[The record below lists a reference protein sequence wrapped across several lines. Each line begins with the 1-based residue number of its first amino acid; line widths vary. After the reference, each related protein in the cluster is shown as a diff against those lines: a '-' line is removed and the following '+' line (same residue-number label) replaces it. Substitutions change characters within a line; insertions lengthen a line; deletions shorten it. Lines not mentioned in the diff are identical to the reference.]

1 MMRHVI
7 SVLLIV
13 ASAEVFAQTPV
24 PTLTDTLINHS
35 LDMMDYPPWVV
46 KTPLPRCDRHSACI

>member
-46 KTPLPRCDRHSACI
+46 KTPLPPM